1 LRFMCEDLPW
11 GYECNQIVQQP
22 ERKAWAVWDAKYE
35 REIPVVHCQ
44 CCKNRG
50 PPTYL

>member
-1 LRFMCEDLPW
+1 MCEDLPW